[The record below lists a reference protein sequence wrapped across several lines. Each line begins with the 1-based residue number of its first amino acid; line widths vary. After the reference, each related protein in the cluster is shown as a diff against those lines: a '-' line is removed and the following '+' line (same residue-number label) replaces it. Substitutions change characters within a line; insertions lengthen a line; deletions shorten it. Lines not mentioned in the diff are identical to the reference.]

1 MNVMK
6 PDNFLNVSEMD
17 SEKALVIM
25 IDRVVSGI
33 RKTELENKTQSVQL
47 ISLNGS
53 VLEFFSAI
61 PGENTT
67 TPKGPKL
74 SKDEVIELLGYNEE
88 VLSAIYDHVVAEY
101 PGISV
106 TKAPGKTGVFFFC
119 PRLVMLVHEYQNSEL
134 SSLAEQLSKP
144 LN

>member
-17 SEKALVIM
+17 SEKALVVM

-33 RKTELENKTQSVQL
+33 RTTELENKTQSVQL
-47 ISLNGS
+47 VSLNGLVMLVHEYQSS

-74 SKDEVIELLGYNEE
+74 SKDEVIELLGR
-88 VLSAIYDHVVAEY
+88 
-101 PGISV
+101 P
-106 TKAPGKTGVFFFC
+106 
-119 PRLVMLVHEYQNSEL
+119 
-134 SSLAEQLSKP
+134 
-144 LN
+144 

>member
-6 PDNFLNVSEMD
+6 PDNFLNITDMKSDKAVAAMTSTILSAILTTEM
-17 SEKALVIM
+17 
-25 IDRVVSGI
+25 
-33 RKTELENKTQSVQL
+33 ENKTQSVQL
-47 ISLNGS
+47 VSLTGD

-61 PGENTT
+61 PSERSA
-67 TPKGPKL
+67 TPKGVKI
-74 SKDEVIELLGYNEE
+74 SKDEIIELFGQDE
-88 VLSAIYDHVVAEY
+88 VIGEVYDYVVEKY

-106 TKAPGKTGVFFFC
+106 TEAPGRTGVFFFC
-119 PRLVMLVHEYQNSEL
+119 PRLVMLVHEYQSNEL

>member
-17 SEKALVIM
+17 SEKALVVM

-33 RKTELENKTQSVQL
+33 RSTELENKTQSVQL
-47 ISLNGS
+47 VSPNGS

-74 SKDEVIELLGYNEE
+74 SKDEVIELLGNDEILSE
-88 VLSAIYDHVVAEY
+88 VYDHIVAKY

-106 TKAPGKTGVFFFC
+106 TEAPGRTGVFFFC
-119 PRLVMLVHEYQNSEL
+119 PRLVILVHEYQNSEL

>member
-6 PDNFLNVSEMD
+6 PDNFINVSEMD
-17 SEKALVIM
+17 SEEALVVM
-25 IDRVVSGI
+25 IDRIVGGI
-33 RKTELENKTQSVQL
+33 RSTELENKTQSVQL
-47 ISLNGS
+47 VSPDGS

-74 SKDEVIELLGYNEE
+74 SKDEVIELLGNDEILSE
-88 VLSAIYDHVVAEY
+88 VYDHIVSKY

-106 TKAPGKTGVFFFC
+106 TEAPGRTGVFFFC
-119 PRLVMLVHEYQNSEL
+119 PRLVMLVHEYQSNEL

>member
-17 SEKALVIM
+17 SEKALVVM

-33 RKTELENKTQSVQL
+33 RTTELENKTKSVQL
-47 ISLNGS
+47 VSLTGD

-61 PGENTT
+61 PSERSA
-67 TPKGPKL
+67 TPKGVKI
-74 SKDEVIELLGYNEE
+74 SKDEIIELFGQDE
-88 VLSAIYDHVVAEY
+88 VIDEVYDYVVENH
-101 PGISV
+101 PGIDV
-106 TKAPGKTGVFFFC
+106 IKVPDKEAVFFFC
-119 PRLVMLVHEYQNSEL
+119 PRLVMLIHRYENQKLLY
-134 SSLAEQLSKP
+134 LAEQLSKP

>member
-6 PDNFLNVSEMD
+6 PDDFLNITDMTSDKAVAAMTSTILSAILTTEM
-17 SEKALVIM
+17 
-25 IDRVVSGI
+25 
-33 RKTELENKTQSVQL
+33 ENKTQSVQL
-47 ISLNGS
+47 VSLTGD

-61 PGENTT
+61 PSERSA
-67 TPKGPKL
+67 TPKGVKI
-74 SKDEVIELLGYNEE
+74 SKDEVIELLGNDEILSE
-88 VLSAIYDHVVAEY
+88 VYDHIVARY

-106 TKAPGKTGVFFFC
+106 TEAPGRTGVFFFC

>member
-17 SEKALVIM
+17 SEKALVVM

-33 RKTELENKTQSVQL
+33 RTTELENKTQSVQL
-47 ISLNGS
+47 VSLNGS

-74 SKDEVIELLGYNEE
+74 SKDEVIELLGNDEI
-88 VLSAIYDHVVAEY
+88 LSAVYDHIVAEY
-101 PGISV
+101 PEISV
-106 TKAPGKTGVFFFC
+106 TKAPGKTGVYFFC
-119 PRLVMLVHEYQNSEL
+119 PRLVMLVHEYQSNEL
-134 SSLAEQLSKP
+134 LSLAEQLSKP

>member
-6 PDNFLNVSEMD
+6 PDSFLNVSEMD
-17 SEKALVIM
+17 SEKALVVM

-33 RKTELENKTQSVQL
+33 RTTELENKTKSVQL
-47 ISLNGS
+47 VSLNGS

-74 SKDEVIELLGYNEE
+74 SKDEVIELLGNDEI
-88 VLSAIYDHVVAEY
+88 LSAVYDHIVAEY
-101 PGISV
+101 QGCVVCLWGRNFRYKHIRTSQSLI
-106 TKAPGKTGVFFFC
+106 
-119 PRLVMLVHEYQNSEL
+119 RLE
-134 SSLAEQLSKP
+134 
-144 LN
+144 

>member
-17 SEKALVIM
+17 SEKALVVM

-33 RKTELENKTQSVQL
+33 RTTELENKTQSVQL
-47 ISLNGS
+47 VSLTGD

-61 PGENTT
+61 PSERSA
-67 TPKGPKL
+67 TPKGVKI
-74 SKDEVIELLGYNEE
+74 SKDEIIELFGQDE
-88 VLSAIYDHVVAEY
+88 VIGEVYDYVVENH
-101 PGISV
+101 PGIDV
-106 TKAPGKTGVFFFC
+106 IKVPDKEAVFFFC
-119 PRLVMLVHEYQNSEL
+119 PRLVMLIHTYENQKLLY
-134 SSLAEQLSKP
+134 LAEQLSKP

>member
-1 MNVMK
+1 MV
-6 PDNFLNVSEMD
+6 
-17 SEKALVIM
+17 A
-25 IDRVVSGI
+25 I
-33 RKTELENKTQSVQL
+33 RTTELENKTQSVQL
-47 ISLNGS
+47 VSLNGS

-74 SKDEVIELLGYNEE
+74 SKDEVIELLGNDEI
-88 VLSAIYDHVVAEY
+88 LSAVYDHIVAEY
-101 PGISV
+101 PEISV

-119 PRLVMLVHEYQNSEL
+119 PRLVMLVHEYQSNEL
-134 SSLAEQLSKP
+134 LSLAEQLSKP

>member
-6 PDNFLNVSEMD
+6 PDDFLNITDMTSDKAVAAMTSTILSAILTTEM
-17 SEKALVIM
+17 
-25 IDRVVSGI
+25 
-33 RKTELENKTQSVQL
+33 ENKTQSVQL
-47 ISLNGS
+47 VSPDGS

-67 TPKGPKL
+67 TPDGPKL
-74 SKDEVIELLGYNEE
+74 SKDEVIELLGNDEILSE
-88 VLSAIYDHVVAEY
+88 VYDHIVSKY

-106 TKAPGKTGVFFFC
+106 TEAPGRTGVFFFC
-119 PRLVMLVHEYQNSEL
+119 PRLVMLVHEYQSNEL

>member
-6 PDNFLNVSEMD
+6 PDSFLNVSEMESD
-17 SEKALVIM
+17 KAVAAMTSTILSAILT
-25 IDRVVSGI
+25 
-33 RKTELENKTQSVQL
+33 TEMENKTKSVQL
-47 ISLNGS
+47 VSLTGD

-74 SKDEVIELLGYNEE
+74 SKDEVIELLGNDEI
-88 VLSAIYDHVVAEY
+88 LSAVYDHIVAEY
-101 PGISV
+101 PEISV

-119 PRLVMLVHEYQNSEL
+119 PRLVMLVHEYQSNEL
-134 SSLAEQLSKP
+134 LSLAEQLSKP